1 MNHILE
7 TGFHEVFEKSGAL
20 LLLVEPKGGL
30 IVDANPA
37 AVSFYGYARRKLLS
51 MTLGQINQRDWEEI
65 ALERKQAL
73 FPERN
78 FFNFR
83 HRLAS
88 GEERDVEVYFSP
100 VDAGGTLLLFAI
112 VHDITGFK
120 QAQQDL
126 RNSEAIY
133 RAIFQV
139 TSDALCIS
147 RSRDGMFV
155 DTSRAFL
162 EMMGYD
168 REEVIGHTSVELN
181 MWSSARE
188 RDRFLAAVRSDS
200 ISSDPEFEIK
210 RKTGETFAGHLSVSK
225 IRIDGI
231 AYLLTFVSDISPAK
245 RAEEQI
251 RNLAFFDA
259 LTQLPN
265 RNLLLDRIEQSQ
277 IASFRD
283 GSGLVLLLIDVD
295 NFKALNGKWGR
306 DAGDALLKEVA
317 RRLVEC
323 VGASDTVARL
333 AADEFGVLIAG
344 IGETTDETAAISMQ
358 IASKIKNAIG
368 KPFLIEG
375 RECLITACIGLKVF
389 EGASQKDAV
398 GFLHRTEI
406 ALHQAKARGRASI
419 QMFSPALQASA
430 HARIS
435 LEEDLREAVKG
446 NQFQLLYQPQ
456 VDATGLVGAEAL
468 VRWNHPKRGVV
479 PPNDFIPLAEE
490 TGLILQL
497 GNWVLEA
504 ACQQIVAW
512 KSHVE
517 TARLSIAVNISA
529 HQFRQADFVEQ
540 VLAVI
545 DRTGAD
551 PRQLKLELT
560 ESMMIDTFED
570 VVLKMKL
577 LKSHGLRFSMDD
589 FGTGYSSLAY
599 LKRMPLDQ
607 LKIDRAFVRD
617 ILADFASGAIAQ
629 TIISLG
635 TAMGLTV
642 IAEGVE
648 TEAQRDFLLQ
658 LGCHSFQGYFFG
670 RPLPSKE
677 FEAWQKEYTKS
688 INHNHR

>member
-1 MNHILE
+1 
-7 TGFHEVFEKSGAL
+7 
-20 LLLVEPKGGL
+20 
-30 IVDANPA
+30 
-37 AVSFYGYARRKLLS
+37 
-51 MTLGQINQRDWEEI
+51 
-65 ALERKQAL
+65 
-73 FPERN
+73 
-78 FFNFR
+78 
-83 HRLAS
+83 
-88 GEERDVEVYFSP
+88 
-100 VDAGGTLLLFAI
+100 
-112 VHDITGFK
+112 
-120 QAQQDL
+120 
-126 RNSEAIY
+126 
-133 RAIFQV
+133 
-139 TSDALCIS
+139 
-147 RSRDGMFV
+147 
-155 DTSRAFL
+155 
-162 EMMGYD
+162 
-168 REEVIGHTSVELN
+168 
-181 MWSSARE
+181 
-188 RDRFLAAVRSDS
+188 
-200 ISSDPEFEIK
+200 
-210 RKTGETFAGHLSVSK
+210 
-225 IRIDGI
+225 
-231 AYLLTFVSDISPAK
+231 
-245 RAEEQI
+245 
-251 RNLAFFDA
+251 
-259 LTQLPN
+259 
-265 RNLLLDRIEQSQ
+265 
-277 IASFRD
+277 
-283 GSGLVLLLIDVD
+283 
-295 NFKALNGKWGR
+295 
-306 DAGDALLKEVA
+306 
-317 RRLVEC
+317 
-323 VGASDTVARL
+323 
-333 AADEFGVLIAG
+333 
-344 IGETTDETAAISMQ
+344 MQ

-368 KPFLIEG
+368 KPFLIED

-406 ALHQAKARGRASI
+406 ALHQANARGRGSI

-497 GNWVLEA
+497 GIWVLET

-512 KSHVE
+512 KSDVE

-529 HQFRQADFVEQ
+529 QQFRQADFVEQ

-545 DRTGAD
+545 DRTEAD

-670 RPLPSKE
+670 RPLPSNE